1 MNQRVRNKSETSGS
15 EYLSPYGR
23 YDDIRRV
30 NKFLKALEAKDQ
42 SIFDR
47 RPLCKAIQ
55 KAWREYMTKFYERH
69 MPSEFLDHTFQDFL
83 RNAPARLMRPR
94 TLETATTLMVYFGT
108 NVGVANIQEIL
119 CAADSFDTLIKR
131 AGAAIGKFTEQ
142 NFLSTPGYSNYLWFD
157 HILGRLATR
166 DDIDVAHMVISW
178 LCDIDGNNLLWDAIK
193 AGRLEVNGDGRF
205 TPPNFKFLEE
215 APIPY

>member
-1 MNQRVRNKSETSGS
+1 
-15 EYLSPYGR
+15 
-23 YDDIRRV
+23 
-30 NKFLKALEAKDQ
+30 
-42 SIFDR
+42 
-47 RPLCKAIQ
+47 
-55 KAWREYMTKFYERH
+55 MTKSYEHH

-108 NVGVANIQEIL
+108 NIGVSNIQEIL
-119 CAADSFDTLIKR
+119 CAADSFDTLR
-131 AGAAIGKFTEQ
+131 RRTAAALGKLTEQ
-142 NFLSTPGYSNYLWFD
+142 NSITLSISGYSNNLWFD

-178 LCDIDGNNLLWDAIK
+178 LCDIDGNNLLWNAIK
-193 AGRLEVNGDGRF
+193 EGRLEANGDGRF

-215 APIPY
+215 ALIPY